1 MRPPAMLCKPSRFAT
16 ACLALIASFVGLSG
30 CKRHAPVEEA
40 APSAT
45 ESAAPA
51 PAPPRCK
58 EVEPRALFT
67 LGERSNAK
75 REPASDEDDAGT
87 DDPQLPFA
95 VEIGGAVA
103 TSDGF
108 VVSALATQKGKT
120 EAQVALVDASV
131 ERGRVAS
138 LGTLHGDV
146 DPPELATDGTR
157 VVALVHDTDA
167 GGERLRLAAI
177 RPGPK
182 KLDVV
187 LGAEIAESRD
197 ESRIAHVALG
207 KERGVAVWDAWDKT
221 EKHGYV
227 RAATFAKDDVSN
239 VTRPRTLSLGSD
251 DAEGPNIVARPG
263 GFWAAWISRPLPEK
277 KKLTMPKPA
286 PSAAPAGSAGTDEP
300 NLVDLG
306 KRGISVVPLDENG
319 VPTVEPKNVAGD
331 APRVLVFDLTLALD
345 GALLLAFRDDDAA
358 PGFEQRNVHVLRVA
372 PDGSVERQTI
382 EDEQNSIGVPALL
395 SDSAPPKDATAR
407 VWLSLDS
414 VSDETRFAALGPNG
428 RLLDALATD
437 PLVRGADTLALA
449 RGRFL
454 LARPDG
460 MAMQLFVAECRP
472 GAAVTA
478 AKDSPQ

>member
-1 MRPPAMLCKPSRFAT
+1 MLCKPSRSAT
-16 ACLALIASFVGLSG
+16 ACLVVVASLVGLSA
-30 CKRHAPVEEA
+30 CKRQPPPEEA
-40 APSAT
+40 APSASA
-45 ESAAPA
+45 SAAPA

-58 EVEPRALFT
+58 EVEPGALFT
-67 LGERSNAK
+67 LGERSKA
-75 REPASDEDDAGT
+75 RSDEAPDEDDAGS

-95 VEIGGAVA
+95 VEIGSAVA

-120 EAQVALVDASV
+120 EAQVAFVDASAKH
-131 ERGRVAS
+131 GRVAS

-146 DPPELATDGTR
+146 DPPELATDGTH

-167 GGERLRLAAI
+167 GGERLRITAI

-207 KERGVAVWDAWDKT
+207 KQRGVAVWDAWDKS

-277 KKLTMPKPA
+277 KKLTIPKPA
-286 PSAAPAGSAGTDEP
+286 PSAAPAGSVGTDEP

-319 VPTVEPKNVAGD
+319 VPSVEPKNVAGD
-331 APRVLVFDLTLALD
+331 ASRVLVFDLALAPD
-345 GALLLAFRDDDAA
+345 GAALVAFRDDDAA
-358 PGFEQRNVHVLRVA
+358 PGYEQRKVHVLRVG

-395 SDSAPPKDATAR
+395 SDSAPGKGTAASI
-407 VWLSLDS
+407 WLSLDS
-414 VSDETRFAALGPNG
+414 VSDETRFAALDPKG

-437 PLVRGADTLALA
+437 PLVRGADTLALS

-454 LARPDG
+454 LARPNG
-460 MAMQLFVAECRP
+460 MAMQLSVAECAP